1 MFTKTSEK
9 IAQKLKQND
18 TIDDEH
24 YEICRY
30 GLQQGLSVLL
40 NIVTTILIGIMLNM
54 LWQAILFTVLYIPL
68 RSNAGGYHAST
79 AMRCYISSVFM
90 MIAVLLAMKYLVIPK
105 FICIIALMISCALI
119 YILVPVEDVNKQLDE
134 MEQVVYKRRT
144 YIITALEII
153 IFFVSLFFGARR
165 ISLCIMW
172 VFVMMSGI
180 LLAGKYKN
188 GLNRVSGNVH
198 ETERNN

>member
-24 YEICRY
+24 YEICRD

-79 AMRCYISSVFM
+79 ALLYLFSFYDDCSS
-90 MIAVLLAMKYLVIPK
+90 
-105 FICIIALMISCALI
+105 
-119 YILVPVEDVNKQLDE
+119 
-134 MEQVVYKRRT
+134 
-144 YIITALEII
+144 
-153 IFFVSLFFGARR
+153 
-165 ISLCIMW
+165 
-172 VFVMMSGI
+172 
-180 LLAGKYKN
+180 
-188 GLNRVSGNVH
+188 SGNEVPGYTKIH
-198 ETERNN
+198 LHHRTHDLMCSYLYTCSCGRC